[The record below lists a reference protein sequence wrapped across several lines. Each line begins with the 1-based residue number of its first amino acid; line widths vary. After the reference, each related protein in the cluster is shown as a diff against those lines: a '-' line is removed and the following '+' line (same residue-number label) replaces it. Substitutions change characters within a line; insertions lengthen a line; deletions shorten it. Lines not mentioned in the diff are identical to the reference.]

1 MNGIFERVAKVF
13 AGLVGIILLLFLL
26 FFFWPQKHS
35 PKVAARPSP
44 TATASFSGSHQ
55 APASKNEAPSNL
67 EFPTQK
73 TPSVQ
78 HAINDFEVPHGAIL
92 PAVLMDNGSTE
103 KNPIADEML
112 ISMEGE
118 FFQELQEAKSKGIAP
133 QEIWEELR
141 SKYDER
147 YIALFGQDAYLEA
160 TSVAAE
166 EAREDFETATARR

>member
-1 MNGIFERVAKVF
+1 MNLNFEKTTKVF
-13 AGLVGIILLLFLL
+13 AGLLAIIALLFLL
-26 FFFWPQKHS
+26 FFFWPQEHS

-44 TATASFSGSHQ
+44 TATASFSGTHQ
-55 APASKNEAPSNL
+55 PTPSIEEAPSNL
-67 EFPTQK
+67 EFPPQQ
-73 TPSVQ
+73 TPYVQ
-78 HAINDFEVPHGAIL
+78 HTINDFEVPHGAIL
-92 PAVLMDNGSTE
+92 PAVLMDHGSTE

-160 TSVAAE
+160 TSLAAE
-166 EAREDFETATARR
+166 EAREDFETATAPR

>member
-1 MNGIFERVAKVF
+1 
-13 AGLVGIILLLFLL
+13 
-26 FFFWPQKHS
+26 
-35 PKVAARPSP
+35 
-44 TATASFSGSHQ
+44 
-55 APASKNEAPSNL
+55 
-67 EFPTQK
+67 
-73 TPSVQ
+73 
-78 HAINDFEVPHGAIL
+78 
-92 PAVLMDNGSTE
+92 LMDNGSTE

-160 TSVAAE
+160 TSLAAE
-166 EAREDFETATARR
+166 EAREDFETATAP